1 MNYTLTKTNFK
12 TPIST
17 MQKYSE
23 LNVHQ
28 KIQIKQYAMD
38 VYGKRWHIST
48 PNFLSKLNELQIH
61 FILN

>member
-1 MNYTLTKTNFK
+1 
-12 TPIST
+12 

-38 VYGKRWHIST
+38 VYGKRWHTST
-48 PNFLSKLNELQIH
+48 PNYLSKLNELQIH